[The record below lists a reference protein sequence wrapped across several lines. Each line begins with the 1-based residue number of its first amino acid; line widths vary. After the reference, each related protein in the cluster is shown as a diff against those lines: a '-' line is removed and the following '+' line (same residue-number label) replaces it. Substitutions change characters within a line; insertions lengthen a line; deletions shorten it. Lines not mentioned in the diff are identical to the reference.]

1 MTNYEPKN
9 PYSGNSQP
17 QNNGGHDH
25 DNQDY
30 GLGDQGY
37 GQSSGGYENGYDQ
50 TGNAYGNSYGQS
62 NQGYEAFPN
71 AEHQNNLGM
80 QQAGQDRPGA
90 GSRFLAFF
98 IDSCI
103 VGIISSIIT
112 FLFFSKDFSAG
123 LSGANL
129 PFSTRLGAVVISIVI
144 WYAYRVTMEAKAGGS
159 LGRMATGTRVI
170 KATGEPID
178 FATSAK
184 RNIYFVIAGI
194 LNLIPFVGGLLQFV
208 LYIAIGVSIAN
219 SPTRQSFTDKPAP
232 ALVVKK

>member
-1 MTNYEPKN
+1 MTNYDPNN

-17 QNNGGHDH
+17 QNNGGYGH
-25 DNQDY
+25 DNQGY
-30 GLGDQGY
+30 GLSDQGY
-37 GQSSGGYENGYDQ
+37 GQTDAGHGKNFDRPDLGSNQ
-50 TGNAYGNSYGQS
+50 P

-98 IDSCI
+98 IDSCV
-103 VGIISSIIT
+103 VGIISSIVT
-112 FLFFSKDFSAG
+112 FLLFSNDFSAV

-129 PFSTRLGAVVISIVI
+129 PFSTRLGTVAISVII

-184 RNIYFVIAGI
+184 RNIYFVIASI
-194 LNLIPFVGGLLQFV
+194 LSLIPFVGGLLEFV